1 MWSSRTAEV
10 LEAEWVD
17 TIGTGSYLGT
27 HWWSVAPRKSGVSPT
42 LTGWLSE
49 ARGPMG
55 RLWGSE
61 RRWAVVTRE
70 IKNWSWWPFVAMT
83 TDNLSSSKFVRANF
97 ILVLQRKREAR
108 KKVPSIW
115 KRVVETLTAHPSFL
129 GSVGKE
135 RCLCVHRCSS
145 PCFYFMDLVLKCDK
159 AQARSPN
166 PEMSSS
172 LPSTCFLYFSLSA
185 LSWDPS
191 LFLHHCHIGA
201 ITLIG
206 ELHVPCIPYP
216 TADSGNQLSLVCD
229 DLVMT
234 VYLPFYGPF

>member
-135 RCLCVHRCSS
+135 RCLCVHRFQNRKVS
-145 PCFYFMDLVLKCDK
+145 YFPLAV
-159 AQARSPN
+159 QALAFILWTWYSNVIRHKPGLPILRCLHLSRPHVSCTF
-166 PEMSSS
+166 PS
-172 LPSTCFLYFSLSA
+172 LPYHETPLSSCTIVTLEQSPWLVSSMSPAFPTPQPILETNSLS
-185 LSWDPS
+185 
-191 LFLHHCHIGA
+191 F
-201 ITLIG
+201 
-206 ELHVPCIPYP
+206 
-216 TADSGNQLSLVCD
+216 
-229 DLVMT
+229 VMI
-234 VYLPFYGPF
+234 